1 MAQTPA
7 SKLAHAVDEVAAVLF
22 GIRLGQHNSCARGK
36 NLTIFVGEAGVD
48 SQLLPLSS
56 PRLQYPASPVM
67 DSILAARGSNLEKV
81 KLSS

>member
-7 SKLAHAVDEVAAVLF
+7 SKLAHAVDEAAAVLF

-56 PRLQYPASPVM
+56 PQAPISGKSRDGFNTCCEGFEP
-67 DSILAARGSNLEKV
+67 
-81 KLSS
+81 